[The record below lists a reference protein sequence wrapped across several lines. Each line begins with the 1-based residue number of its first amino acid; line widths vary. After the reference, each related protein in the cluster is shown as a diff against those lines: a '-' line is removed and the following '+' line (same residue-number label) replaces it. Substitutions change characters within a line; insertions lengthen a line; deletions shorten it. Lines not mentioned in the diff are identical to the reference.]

1 VIIQTTKVLTN
12 MLAEIITIGD
22 EILIGQIVDTNSAW
36 MAQKLN
42 EEGIRVKQISSVS
55 DDRRHILTALAEA
68 AKRADIIFI
77 TGGLGPTKDDI
88 TKQTLAEYFNVKLV
102 LNDDALN
109 NVLNIFKRYNR
120 PLLEVNR
127 KQAEVPENCEIILNN
142 NGTAPGMWFN
152 TDGKIYVSMPGVPFE
167 MKYMME
173 ETVIPKLKQ
182 VFKLPVIIHKTILTV
197 GEGESFLAE
206 KIADI
211 ENDLPDNIKLAYL
224 PKMGQVRLR
233 LSAYDDATLNDKL
246 EEFAARIVERVGHN
260 VVALKDIPLEKVV
273 LNNMADKGL
282 TLSAA
287 ESCTGGYI
295 SHLITQH
302 AGSSQ
307 VFLGGAVT
315 YSNDLKENILG
326 VKNETLYQ
334 FGAVSQE
341 TVKEMVEGAL
351 RQFKSDYA
359 IAVTGIAGPGGG
371 TDEKPVGTVWIA
383 VANANETV
391 TKKFTFG
398 NKRAQNIERS
408 AVAAF
413 FMLITLIKES
423 KM

>member
-1 VIIQTTKVLTN
+1 

-22 EILIGQIVDTNSAW
+22 EILIGQIIDTNSAW

-55 DDRRHILTALAEA
+55 DDRQHILTALAEA
-68 AKRADIIFI
+68 ATRADIIFI

-152 TDGKIYVSMPGVPFE
+152 VDGKIYVSMPGVPFE

-173 ETVIPKLKQ
+173 ETVIPKLKTEL
-182 VFKLPVIIHKTILTV
+182 KLPVIIHKTILTV

-211 ENDLPDNIKLAYL
+211 ENDLPANIKLAYL

-233 LSAYDDATLNDKL
+233 LSAYSDGETSLNDKL
-246 EEFAARIVERVGHN
+246 EEFASRIVERVGDN
-260 VVALKDIPLEKVV
+260 VVAQEDIPLEKVI
-273 LNNMADKGL
+273 LNHMADKGL
-282 TLSAA
+282 TLSVA
-287 ESCTGGYI
+287 ESCTGGYV
-295 SHLITQH
+295 SHLITQLE
-302 AGSSQ
+302 GSSQ

-341 TVKEMVEGAL
+341 TVTEMVEGAL

-359 IAVTGIAGPGGG
+359 LAITGIAGPGGG
-371 TDEKPVGTVWIA
+371 TQEKPVGTVWIA
-383 VANANETV
+383 VANANKTV
-391 TKKFTFG
+391 VKKFTFG
-398 NKRAQNIERS
+398 NKRLQNIERS

-413 FMLITLIKES
+413 FMLITLLK
-423 KM
+423 